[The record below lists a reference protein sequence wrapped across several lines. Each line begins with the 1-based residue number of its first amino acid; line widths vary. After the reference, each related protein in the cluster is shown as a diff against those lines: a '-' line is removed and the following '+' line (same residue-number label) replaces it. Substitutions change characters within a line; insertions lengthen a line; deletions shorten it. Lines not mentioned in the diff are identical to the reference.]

1 MAAWIDRLAEMD
13 DHDTPRTTLGQIK
26 SGAYGVLPISVPR
39 RSTSTVGGAARPPT
53 CTGTGPDQPRGTP
66 SRPPTGLRMSTNVPA
81 SRSRSIETSTLLRA
95 PGPVSGTGL
104 ARRPSRNGSE
114 YGERVKSKPPTA
126 GSTRSGPGSIQSG
139 VSRDRSEVGSVV
151 GRSVGGTRPPSANG
165 ESITGKSV
173 RSSRS
178 VGSRVSNGWGFYERV
193 ATPAVSI
200 DIRAPGSKNRKA
212 AQAKPLILSM
222 EDPLQSS
229 AEVLVAEVENM
240 SLEELRV
247 LHKRAEGEEE
257 KEDET
262 EV

>member
-1 MAAWIDRLAEMD
+1 M
-13 DHDTPRTTLGQIK
+13 
-26 SGAYGVLPISVPR
+26 
-39 RSTSTVGGAARPPT
+39 
-53 CTGTGPDQPRGTP
+53 
-66 SRPPTGLRMSTNVPA
+66 
-81 SRSRSIETSTLLRA
+81 
-95 PGPVSGTGL
+95 
-104 ARRPSRNGSE
+104 
-114 YGERVKSKPPTA
+114 
-126 GSTRSGPGSIQSG
+126 
-139 VSRDRSEVGSVV
+139 V
-151 GRSVGGTRPPSANG
+151 GRSVGGPRPPSANG

-193 ATPAVSI
+193 VTPAVSI